1 VADADTPFTFD
12 GSSLVVSF
20 SDACSAAA
28 DAPAPL
34 ALALDDASSSV
45 ARRPRPPRPAFRST
59 HSSSDDP
66 SPAFEPP
73 PPPSAA
79 RARVVVVGFV
89 ARRVVVV
96 VVHVATRPPRLR
108 CPTHRVVAVR
118 RATRAATDR
127 SVPRMREIL
136 PARFAVVVDA
146 TRVDIVVGIVVV
158 VAVCRP
164 KWPVRSFVPV
174 CTVGDGCT

>member
-1 VADADTPFTFD
+1 MRVRPPPTPPHRSRSRSTT
-12 GSSLVVSF
+12 
-20 SDACSAAA
+20 
-28 DAPAPL
+28 
-34 ALALDDASSSV
+34 
-45 ARRPRPPRPAFRST
+45 PRPPSRVARVLRVRRFARPILHPTTRRRRSNRRRRR
-59 HSSSDDP
+59 
-66 SPAFEPP
+66 PP
-73 PPPSAA
+73 PA
-79 RARVVVVGFV
+79 RVVVVVGFV

-96 VVHVATRPPRLR
+96 VVHVAKRPPRLR